1 MRRRAR
7 LSWPKS
13 TGLALL
19 QRSGGWIGLTREE
32 TKGTSQMRGGLR
44 EMCMR
49 FLVPLH
55 GQIVT
60 TNRKSVR
67 SETPAG
73 KATTVGLS
81 GSVTERGQIAGPLVD
96 HGFSTTGRTI
106 DRKGRIGKEARRG

>member
-1 MRRRAR
+1 MAE
-7 LSWPKS
+7 KS
-13 TGLALL
+13 GLAFL

-49 FLVPLH
+49 LLVPLD
-55 GQIVT
+55 GQIVM

-81 GSVTERGQIAGPLVD
+81 GSVMERGRITGPLVD
-96 HGFSTTGRTI
+96 HSFSTTGRTI
-106 DRKGRIGKEARRG
+106 DRKDRTGKEARRG